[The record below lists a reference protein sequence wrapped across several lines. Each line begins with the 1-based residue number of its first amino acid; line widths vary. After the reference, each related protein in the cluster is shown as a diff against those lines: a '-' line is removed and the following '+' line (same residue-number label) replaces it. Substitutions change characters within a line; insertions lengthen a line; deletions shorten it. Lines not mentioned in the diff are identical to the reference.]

1 LPERSFSSERTSRLQ
16 NTALYNP
23 IQILN
28 TEENQ
33 KAIQE
38 AVLNSG
44 LEQNSV
50 KFGSVLSTGFARD
63 GYEAV
68 SVRAIAGKLG
78 MTKGALYKHYKNK
91 RDIFNS
97 IVERMDQMDYERAK
111 QYEVQ
116 EEIFEK
122 MPQAYRLAIWKTY
135 SVR

>member
-1 LPERSFSSERTSRLQ
+1 LPERSFFSERTSRLQ

-50 KFGSVLSTGFARD
+50 KFGSVLSTGFAW
-63 GYEAV
+63 ELE
-68 SVRAIAGKLG
+68 GKGFYL
-78 MTKGALYKHYKNK
+78 LS
-91 RDIFNS
+91 R
-97 IVERMDQMDYERAK
+97 Q
-111 QYEVQ
+111 
-116 EEIFEK
+116 
-122 MPQAYRLAIWKTY
+122 PQKPLDK
-135 SVR
+135 